1 MSFFHVLDGRKLLG
15 KIKNTFLHLNI
26 AKKLLIGYLSL
37 SLLLVG
43 ISVFSLSVLKR
54 LNRINETVLNT
65 DVPVVDAAD
74 KMVENLLAQE
84 LYARRY
90 AILKSPDMLDLF
102 WQRSEEFNNLLI
114 SIENLPDL
122 QSPPLNSLNTLHDN
136 YNALFLKGIK
146 NLEKTSTTFPKTFDE
161 DLKKI
166 QGRLINLVKEIS
178 LDARRHQRNM
188 TQLTSDISA
197 TAIRV
202 TTLLS
207 TLGILLGFGAALLIT
222 RNISGSIH
230 QLKHATEQISKGK
243 FDVTPEVKTRD
254 ELGELSGSF
263 GEMARRLKRLE
274 EMYLDANP
282 LTKLPGG
289 VTIQNILQKRIEAKG
304 PLAFCL
310 VDLDNFKAY
319 NDRYG
324 YARGSEFILATAQ
337 IIKDVVEE
345 KGTEDDFFGHIGG
358 DDFVLI
364 TVPERFRELC
374 NLIIEQFDEKVL
386 KHYDEEDKK
395 RGFIIGKSRQG
406 TVMEFP
412 ITTLSIAVV
421 TNEKKPLLNHI
432 QVGEVAAELKEYAKS
447 LPGSHYVVDQR
458 RDGFRKKEE
467 KPKVMRFPKS

>member
-1 MSFFHVLDGRKLLG
+1 MSFFRALGEGQLLG
-15 KIKNTFLHLNI
+15 RIKNTFPRLNI

-54 LNRINETVLNT
+54 LNRINETVLHT
-65 DVPVVDAAD
+65 DVPVVDATD
-74 KMVENLLAQE
+74 KMVETLLAQE

-90 AILKSPDMLDLF
+90 AILKSPDMLELF
-102 WQRSEEFNNLLI
+102 WQRSEEFNKLLVTV
-114 SIENLPDL
+114 ENLPDL
-122 QSPPLNSLNTLHDN
+122 QNVPLNRLNTLHDT
-136 YNALFLKGIK
+136 YNDVFLKGIN
-146 NLEKTSTTFPKTFDE
+146 NLDTTSTTFPNTFDE
-161 DLKKI
+161 EVKQI
-166 QGRLINLVKEIS
+166 QGKLINLVKGIS
-178 LDARRHQRNM
+178 LDARQHQRDM
-188 TQLTSDISA
+188 TRLTSDISA

-207 TLGILLGFGAALLIT
+207 TLGILLGLGAALLIT

-282 LTKLPGG
+282 LTKFPGG
-289 VTIQNILQKRIEAKG
+289 VTIQNILKKRIGAKG

-310 VDLDNFKAY
+310 IDMDNFKTF

-324 YARGSEFILATAQ
+324 YVRGSELVLATAR
-337 IIKDVVEE
+337 IIKNVVEGS
-345 KGTEDDFFGHIGG
+345 GTEEDFFGHIGG
-358 DDFVLI
+358 DDFVII

-374 NLIIEQFDEKVL
+374 DKIISQFDKEIP

-395 RGFIIGKSRQG
+395 RGYIIGKSRQG

-412 ITTLSIAVV
+412 IITLSIAVV
-421 TNEKKPLLNHI
+421 TNEKKALINHI
-432 QVGEVAAELKEYAKS
+432 QVGELAAELKEYAKS
-447 LPGSHYVVDQR
+447 MPGSRYVVDQR
-458 RDGFRKKEE
+458 RDEIREKEE
-467 KPKVMRFPKS
+467 KPKVMRFPQS